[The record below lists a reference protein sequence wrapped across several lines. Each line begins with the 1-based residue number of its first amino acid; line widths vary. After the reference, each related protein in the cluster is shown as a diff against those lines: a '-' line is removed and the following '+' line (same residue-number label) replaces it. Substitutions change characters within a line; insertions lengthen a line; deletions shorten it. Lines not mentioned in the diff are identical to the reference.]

1 MERWLWLSYGAWI
14 GGNKVGGLQYRE
26 AVGVGLWEREE
37 VWEGEMPRT
46 PSEPSLGLAGCSVG
60 REGEIL
66 DKAPGWGG

>member
-1 MERWLWLSYGAWI
+1 M
-14 GGNKVGGLQYRE
+14 
-26 AVGVGLWEREE
+26 GLWEREE